1 MSTPE
6 RRRRARFSVT
16 GPIVILTQPDEEI
29 QGELVDVSLLGFR
42 FRSTELLQV
51 GDAVAATVRFP
62 SGKTHR
68 AEGVVKHA
76 SETPPFDYGVAFTE
90 ETMERIIKESF
101 GVSS

>member
-1 MSTPE
+1 MGASE
-6 RRRRARFSVT
+6 RRRRPRFSVT
-16 GPIVILTQPDEEI
+16 GPIVVKAGPEEEEI

-51 GDAVAATVRFP
+51 GDTVIATVRFP

-68 AEGVVKHA
+68 AEGLVKHA
-76 SETPPFDYGVAFTE
+76 SDTPPFDYGVAFTE

-101 GVSS
+101 GAA